1 MKNKPFDLASFF
13 KVSTEKLHSYLDKSQ
28 QGKGKVLQQR
38 PAVELAHTMQL
49 HHWIKN
55 GGLSASDF
63 SNLMEVYLE
72 NTQHL
77 HHPAYIGH
85 QVAVPHPIAGVAGMI
100 NGITNN
106 PMNIYEMGPAA
117 ATMERV
123 VINWMLD
130 KIGWFKGTDWTDF
143 SRVEGNGGGIL
154 TNGGSVAN
162 LTALSAARA
171 MIAPE
176 SWEEGSPKDLVILA
190 PEVAHYSIAR
200 AISIMGMGKKSL
212 IPVAVDANERLR
224 PEALLP
230 AYERAKSEGKRVMAV
245 VANACATSTGLYDPL
260 DEVGHFCETHGL
272 WYHVD
277 GAHGASAAVSPTEA
291 HFMQGAKRANSMIW
305 DAHKMLQSDAL
316 CAAVLYRDYQSL
328 GQTFQQKGTYL
339 FHEKEQP
346 GFDLLPYTVECTKS
360 GLGMKLFLILAAEG
374 EKGMGDFVHHQYQ
387 LTRQFYQILHAH
399 PDFYCPYIP
408 ESNILCF
415 EYTKYGRD
423 NTFQLHLRNEIVKRG
438 NYYISSSEV
447 QGVRFLRL
455 TVINRLTTTKEI
467 EGLIAEI
474 IHVAAELKG
483 LK

>member
-1 MKNKPFDLASFF
+1 MKNTAFNLSAFLKISA
-13 KVSTEKLHSYLDKSQ
+13 EKLLTYLDNSQ
-28 QGKGKVLQQR
+28 QGKGKVLQQK
-38 PAVELAHTMQL
+38 PASELAQTMQL

-55 GGLSASDF
+55 GGISPKEF
-63 SNLMEVYLE
+63 SELMDVYLE
-72 NTQHL
+72 NTQHM

-100 NGITNN
+100 NGLTNN
-106 PMNIYEMGPAA
+106 PMGIYEMGPSA

-130 KIGWFKGTDWTDF
+130 KIGWFKGTDWADF
-143 SRVEGNGGGIL
+143 SRIEGNGAGVL

-171 MIAPE
+171 AIAPE
-176 SWEEGSPKDLVILA
+176 AWEEGSPKDLVILA
-190 PEVAHYSIAR
+190 PEAAHYSIAR

-230 AYERAKSEGKRVMAV
+230 AYERAVAEGKRVMAV

-277 GAHGASAAVSPTEA
+277 GAHGASAAVSPEEA
-291 HFMQGAKRANSMIW
+291 HFMKGAKRANSLIW

-316 CAAVLYRDYQSL
+316 CAAVLYKNYQSL

-339 FHEKEQP
+339 FHEKDQP
-346 GFDLLPYTVECTKS
+346 GFDLLPYTLECTKS

-374 EKGMGDFVHHQYQ
+374 EKGMGDFVHQQYQ
-387 LTRQFYQILHAH
+387 ITKEFHKIINAH
-399 PDFYCPYIP
+399 SDFYCPYIP

-415 EYTKYGRD
+415 EYTKYGRN
-423 NTFQLHLRNEIVKRG
+423 NTFQLHLRNELVKRG
-438 NYYISSSEV
+438 NFYISSSEV

-455 TVINRLTTTKEI
+455 TVINRLTTSREI
-467 EGLIAEI
+467 KGLIEEI
-474 IHVAAELKG
+474 VQVAAELKNA
-483 LK
+483 